1 MILLARL
8 FAAFFFIAL
17 FSLGGGYNML
27 PLMASVLDANGW
39 FPAADLPSLVA
50 LAESTPGP
58 IAVNAATLVGWQ
70 TASLPG
76 ALAATA
82 GVLAPGALL
91 ALLAAPL
98 LDRIRRSPRFAL
110 SFDLLPVVL
119 AALLLCTAATLA
131 LPSLPSTPTFDN
143 CLPPAAIFL
152 LSLFLFAK
160 TRLPPALVFLLA
172 AALALLPLP

>member
-8 FAAFFFIAL
+8 FFAFFFIAL

-39 FPAADLPSLVA
+39 FPAADLSSLVA

-98 LDRIRRSPRFAL
+98 LARLRQSPRFAL
-110 SFDLLPVVL
+110 SFNLLPVVL
-119 AALLLCTAATLA
+119 AALLLYTAATLA
-131 LPSLPSTPTFDN
+131 LPSIPAAPTPSN
-143 CLPPAAIFL
+143 LLLPAAIFL
-152 LSLFLFAK
+152 LSLFLFAR
-160 TRLPPALVFLLA
+160 TALPPVLVFLLA

>member
-8 FAAFFFIAL
+8 FFSFFFIAL

-98 LDRIRRSPRFAL
+98 LARLRRNPRFTL
-110 SFDLLPVVL
+110 SFDLLPIVL
-119 AALLLCTAATLA
+119 AALLLYTAATLA
-131 LPSLPSTPTFDN
+131 LPALPTAPSLST
-143 CLPPAAIFL
+143 LLLPAAIFL
-152 LSLFLFAK
+152 LSLFLFAR
-160 TRLPPALVFLLA
+160 TTLPPVLVFLLA
-172 AALALLPLP
+172 ALAPLLLP